1 MSQTQAE
8 TFKDGTIVAAD
19 LADNAV
25 TTTKIQNGA
34 VSREKLADSLKP
46 SPFTARGFNIPV

>member
-8 TFKDGTIVAAD
+8 TIKDGIIIAED

-25 TTTKIQNGA
+25 STSKVQNGA
-34 VSREKLADSLKP
+34 VTMEKLADSVKP
-46 SPFTARGFNIPV
+46 SPFTTRGFNIPV

>member
-8 TFKDGTIVAAD
+8 TIKDSTIVTDD

-25 TTTKIQNGA
+25 TTNKIQDGA
-34 VSREKLADSLKP
+34 ATYAKLADSVKP
-46 SPFTARGFNIPV
+46 SPFTTRGFNIPL

>member
-25 TTTKIQNGA
+25 ATSKIQDGA
-34 VSREKLADSLKP
+34 VTYAKLADEVKP
-46 SPFTARGFNIPV
+46 TPFTTRGFNIPL

>member
-8 TFKDGTIVAAD
+8 TIKDGTIVATD

-25 TTTKIQNGA
+25 TTNKIQDGA
-34 VSREKLADSLKP
+34 VTRAKLADSVKP
-46 SPFTARGFNIPV
+46 SPFTTRGFNIPV